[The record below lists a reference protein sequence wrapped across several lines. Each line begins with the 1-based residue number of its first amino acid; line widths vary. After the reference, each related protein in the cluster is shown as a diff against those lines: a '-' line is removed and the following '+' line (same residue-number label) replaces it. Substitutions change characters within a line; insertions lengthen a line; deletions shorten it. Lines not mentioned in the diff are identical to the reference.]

1 MSDFVFRIITF
12 NKCNMEKIQNIQQHL
27 SRMGKNNRFVQAI
40 TLLLVSAMFSSCEI
54 IGDIFKAGLWV
65 GIIIVLA
72 IIFGIIYIFRRIGR
86 KP

>member
-1 MSDFVFRIITF
+1 
-12 NKCNMEKIQNIQQHL
+12 MEKIQNIQQHL

-54 IGDIFKAGLWV
+54 IGDIFRAGIWV

-72 IIFGIIYIFRRIGR
+72 IIFGIIYIFTRIGR